1 MTVEVAT
8 YISQLDPTLPT
19 ASDPKSEGD
28 NQFRML
34 KTVLQTQFP
43 NFGTNAITATAT
55 QINYLVGVTSAVQT
69 QLDTLTST
77 KAAKSGSTYTGAH
90 DFSGASSVTV
100 PTATV
105 GDSSTKAASTAFV
118 AATAFASALPAQT
131 GNAGKILNTDGT
143 TATWTDTITTSKTI
157 SGNLTFSGT
166 ARRMYGDFENFT
178 RASRFM
184 FTNSGS
190 SSQAALG
197 VLPSTNGGKGGS
209 YEAFARNDPDNSAV
223 SALFCDQLV
232 GRAGVDSGKNG
243 TGTTLPLA
251 FTIDGNEALQ
261 IDTSKNVRVT
271 GGGALGYG
279 TGSGGA
285 VTQLT
290 SKATSVTLNKSC
302 GTITTHN
309 AALAAGAMVSFNCIC
324 SFVGTGDTVVINESS
339 ATGINGDNYRIE
351 VSQMSAGF
359 FKIRVT
365 NISGGSLSDAIP
377 INYSVIKCVSA

>member
-69 QLDTLTST
+69 QLNTLTST
-77 KAAKSGSTYTGAH
+77 KAAKAGDTYTGAH
-90 DFSGASSVTV
+90 DFSGASSVSV

-143 TATWTDTITTSKTI
+143 TATWTDTFTTSKTI
-157 SGNLTFSGT
+157 TGNFTFSGT
-166 ARRMYGDFENFT
+166 GRRMYGDFENFT

-197 VLPSTNGGKGGS
+197 VIPSTNGGKGGS

-232 GRAGVDSGKNG
+232 GKAGVDS
-243 TGTTLPLA
+243 
-251 FTIDGNEALQ
+251 
-261 IDTSKNVRVT
+261 V
-271 GGGALGYG
+271 
-279 TGSGGA
+279 
-285 VTQLT
+285 
-290 SKATSVTLNKSC
+290 
-302 GTITTHN
+302 
-309 AALAAGAMVSFNCIC
+309 
-324 SFVGTGDTVVINESS
+324 
-339 ATGINGDNYRIE
+339 
-351 VSQMSAGF
+351 
-359 FKIRVT
+359 
-365 NISGGSLSDAIP
+365 
-377 INYSVIKCVSA
+377 

>member
-1 MTVEVAT
+1 MTVESAS
-8 YISQLDPTLPT
+8 YISQLDATLPT
-19 ASDPKSEGD
+19 ATDPKSEGD
-28 NQFRML
+28 NQLRLL
-34 KTVLQTQFP
+34 KTVLKTQFP
-43 NFGTNAITATAT
+43 NFGTAAMTASHTEL
-55 QINYLVGVTSAVQT
+55 NYMVGVTSAVQT
-69 QLDTLTST
+69 QLNARAL
-77 KAAKSGSTYTGAH
+77 KAGDTYTGTH
-90 DFSGASSVTV
+90 NFSGATSVTV
-100 PTATV
+100 PTATA
-105 GDSSTKAASTAFV
+105 GDNSTKAASTAFV
-118 AATAFASALPAQT
+118 AATAFSAALPAQT

-143 TATWTDTITTSKTI
+143 NATWTDTITTSKTLD
-157 SGNLTFSGT
+157 GNLTFSGT

-232 GRAGVDSGKNG
+232 GKAGVDSGKNG

-251 FTIDGNEALQ
+251 FTINGDEALQ

-279 TGSGGA
+279 TGSGGT

-290 SKATSVTLNKSC
+290 SKATDVTLNKSC
-302 GTITTHN
+302 GQITTNN
-309 AALAAGAMVSFNCIC
+309 AALAAGASVSFNFIS
-324 SFVGTGDTVVINESS
+324 SFITPGDNVVVHLNSSGGVGG
-339 ATGINGDNYRIE
+339 GNYRIE
-351 VSQMSAGF
+351 VSQVSSGF
-359 FKIRVT
+359 CIIRVT
-365 NISGGSLSDAIP
+365 NISAGSLSQAILL
-377 INYSVIKCVSA
+377 NFSVIKCASA